1 MRLLEYQAKELLAQ
15 RGVPAPSGQVAA
27 TPEAAREVAARLGR
41 VVVKA
46 QVSVGGR
53 GKAGGIKLAE
63 TPAEAEAAARAL
75 LGSTL
80 KGLPVR
86 QVLVEQALEIAREL
100 YLSVALDRAQRCL
113 VLISCA
119 EGGVDIEEVGRL
131 RPASLARI
139 PLDPFVGLRGH
150 HIRQAAHAA
159 HLPAEL
165 GAAFA
170 GLAEGL
176 YRCLHECDATLAEI
190 NPLAL
195 TADGRLVAADAKIVV
210 DDSALYRQPEL
221 AAWGQ
226 EGEEPYQALAR
237 EQGLSYI
244 KLTGEIG
251 CMVNGAGLAMATM
264 DITRLYGSAPANF
277 ADIGGGARAE
287 RVLAALRIIL
297 ADPQVRAVLINIF
310 GGITRCDEVAEGIV
324 AALREL
330 RPRVPIV
337 ARLVGTNQEEGQ
349 RILGQAQ
356 VLTAHSLSEAAR
368 LAVSL
373 ARPAGGQP

>member
-1 MRLLEYQAKELLAQ
+1 LRLLEYQAKELLAQ

-195 TADGRLVAADAKIVV
+195 TVDGRLVAADAKIVV
-210 DDSALYRQPEL
+210 DDNALYRQPEL

>member
-195 TADGRLVAADAKIVV
+195 TVDGRLVAADAKIVV

>member
-195 TADGRLVAADAKIVV
+195 TVDGRLVAADAKIVV
-210 DDSALYRQPEL
+210 DDNALYRQPEL